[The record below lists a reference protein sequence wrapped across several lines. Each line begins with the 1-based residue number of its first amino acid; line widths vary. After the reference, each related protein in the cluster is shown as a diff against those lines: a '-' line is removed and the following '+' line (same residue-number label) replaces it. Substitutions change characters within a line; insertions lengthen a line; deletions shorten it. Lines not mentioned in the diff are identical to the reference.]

1 MLTRAHDAVLALLT
15 PELTWVGERSPELPG
30 TPRRAD
36 LVWEVVTAQGNPGLL
51 HIELQTEPDTTM
63 GLRIA
68 EYMIQLYR
76 RDGLPVRSI
85 VVYLRPTERLP
96 DSPFVIRWDG
106 QPMLTVAFDVIKLWE
121 LPAEPVLNSTNYD
134 LWPLASIMSGASL
147 E

>member
-106 QPMLTVAFDVIKLWE
+106 QQCSLSP
-121 LPAEPVLNSTNYD
+121 ST
-134 LWPLASIMSGASL
+134 
-147 E
+147 